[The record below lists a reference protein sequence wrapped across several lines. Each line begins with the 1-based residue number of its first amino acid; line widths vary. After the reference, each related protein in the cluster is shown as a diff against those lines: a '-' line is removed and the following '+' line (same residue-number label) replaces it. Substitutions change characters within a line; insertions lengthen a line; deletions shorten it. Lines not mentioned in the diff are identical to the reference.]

1 MEKFIEYAPL
11 ILVII
16 IFFIQYKI
24 FVTPQQLTE
33 LKSDLVEYISE
44 HYVSEKTYRDNNI
57 NLENRIDRIAKNI
70 NDVRTLLISIIQW
83 RGNPDNWMEG

>member
-57 NLENRIDRIAKNI
+57 NLENRIDRIDK
-70 NDVRTLLISIIQW
+70 ISMMS
-83 RGNPDNWMEG
+83 GLC

>member
-33 LKSDLVEYISE
+33 LKSDLIEYISE

-57 NLENRIDRIAKNI
+57 NLENRIDRIDKNI
-70 NDVRTLLISIIQW
+70 NDVRI
-83 RGNPDNWMEG
+83 

>member
-57 NLENRIDRIAKNI
+57 NLENRIDRIDKNI
-70 NDVRTLLISIIQW
+70 NDGRTLLISIIQW
-83 RGNPDNWMEG
+83 RGNPDN